1 MVQHDG
7 VHDQADDDPDDPDDR
22 DMTHQHCDGLL
33 KVPRFLRPNC
43 YWPKKIFVFFHPEQ
57 NLEAGVDNPW
67 GLQTHAE
74 AEKEPRCGGAPV
86 SGGHG
91 LETGE
96 EDTASCQPDDDCV
109 SQGGVPE
116 MRFKIPEEESLQHK
130 SQNIDIACTL
140 FGK

>member
-1 MVQHDG
+1 MVFMTRPMMTPMTPMTETWHTNTVTVCSKSQG
-7 VHDQADDDPDDPDDR
+7 SWDQIVID
-22 DMTHQHCDGLL
+22 
-33 KVPRFLRPNC
+33 
-43 YWPKKIFVFFHPEQ
+43 PKKIIHIFYPEQ

-67 GLQTHAE
+67 RLQTHAE